1 MDIFVISQ
9 DVKSY
14 ILAMNLN
21 QIRKLQNQ
29 LFFVLFVG
37 LFSLVLSCQP
47 QEDKVF
53 ESLDEIKA
61 FKPDDK
67 YFKSSLVSLHFLI
80 ETSSISEVDS
90 FFRQMMKVY
99 NLPTDAQGVPDGI
112 YKGESPY
119 DAFEFKH
126 VVEIEVKD
134 EKIVS
139 VDYNEIH
146 STGWGKQENEEYCQE
161 MSVSGTTPA
170 IAYPLMEENLLQ
182 TQNMMGVDAVS
193 GASYSLYR
201 FRYAMAVALMKGL
214 IENENGN

>member
-1 MDIFVISQ
+1 M
-9 DVKSY
+9 K
-14 ILAMNLN
+14 LN

-29 LFFVLFVG
+29 LLLFLFVG
-37 LFSLVLSCQP
+37 LFSLVFSCQP
-47 QEDKVF
+47 QEEKVF

-67 YFKSSLVSLHFLI
+67 YFKSSLVSLHFLV
-80 ETSSISEVDS
+80 ETSSIAEVDS
-90 FFRQMMKVY
+90 FFRQMMQVY
-99 NLPTDAQGVPDGI
+99 NLPADARGVPDGVF
-112 YKGESPY
+112 KGESPY

-126 VVEIEVKD
+126 IVEIEVKD

-146 STGWGKQENEEYCQE
+146 STGWGKQENEEYCKE

-170 IAYPLMEENLLQ
+170 IAYPLMEDQLLQ
-182 TQNMMGVDAVS
+182 TQNMMAVDAVS

-214 IENENGN
+214 LEVENEN